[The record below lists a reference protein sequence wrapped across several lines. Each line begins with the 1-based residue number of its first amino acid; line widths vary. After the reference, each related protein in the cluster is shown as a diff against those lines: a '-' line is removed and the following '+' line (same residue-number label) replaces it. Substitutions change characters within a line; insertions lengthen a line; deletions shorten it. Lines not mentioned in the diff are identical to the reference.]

1 MHWKQGSVDD
11 GKTCHSTQ
19 KPLECMAKPIRN
31 NTLVGESVY
40 DPFLGSGTTMVAC
53 ENLQRKCRGIEISA
67 DYCAVI
73 LERMATAFPAL
84 AIERA

>member
-1 MHWKQGSVDD
+1 MEPY
-11 GKTCHSTQ
+11 C
-19 KPLECMAKPIRN
+19 
-31 NTLVGESVY
+31 
-40 DPFLGSGTTMVAC
+40 GSGTTMVAC
-53 ENLQRKCRGIEISA
+53 ENLRRKCYGIEISP